1 MLNAKPKSF
10 SRVERMI
17 FDMMPNP
24 IAPIGA
30 GLVRSLAT
38 ERVACSKDEI
48 GTMRTSVLDTEL
60 ALV

>member
-1 MLNAKPKSF
+1 
-10 SRVERMI
+10 MI
-17 FDMMPNP
+17 FDIMPNP

-48 GTMRTSVLDTEL
+48 GTMRQTVLDTEL